1 VGALGLAQAYWN
13 FGAIMRWQGMLATL
27 RYELLLHQ
35 GPVAFDDSVLSQQVG
50 DLRLRDLHAGWPL
63 LPLSLYEAGR
73 GQIRSIIVPEAG
85 TYWPFDPFDP
95 ATLPDLSRYRVY
107 YDSYRETLRRNWRYS
122 LGEMLTFAKGGSA
135 ALYMRGQWSQ
145 PQSDKTW
152 GRGPDFGL
160 DLPLPQ
166 EELPKTLSLWAMVAP
181 NLAPGFP
188 DLSVQVMV
196 NNVPVGEWTFQY
208 SRDPVTTRTLQV
220 PKAVLMLA
228 NPAQIR
234 FHILGPIRSPAETGK
249 SPDSRRLSLAF
260 LELTLDRVQ

>member
-1 VGALGLAQAYWN
+1 
-13 FGAIMRWQGMLATL
+13 
-27 RYELLLHQ
+27 
-35 GPVAFDDSVLSQQVG
+35 
-50 DLRLRDLHAGWPL
+50 
-63 LPLSLYEAGR
+63 
-73 GQIRSIIVPEAG
+73 
-85 TYWPFDPFDP
+85 
-95 ATLPDLSRYRVY
+95 
-107 YDSYRETLRRNWRYS
+107 
-122 LGEMLTFAKGGSA
+122 
-135 ALYMRGQWSQ
+135 
-145 PQSDKTW
+145 
-152 GRGPDFGL
+152 
-160 DLPLPQ
+160 LPQ